1 MSQVNTRLHIRVASY
16 DVWKRFKKQDLSEYG
31 LEDLSEIDADS
42 YVIDESSFDD
52 IEDIVRIISK
62 VLGKDGIVIADRS
75 EYRSFYGMLFL
86 FRRKSKKGF
95 VH

>member
-16 DVWKRFKKQDLSEYG
+16 DVWKRFKKQDLSEYE

-52 IEDIVRIISK
+52 IV
-62 VLGKDGIVIADRS
+62 
-75 EYRSFYGMLFL
+75 
-86 FRRKSKKGF
+86 
-95 VH
+95 